1 MHQYAEQLS
10 LQENM
15 WGHLGKEIEARLVS
29 SVATD
34 LKLPVP
40 RNQLINKRLKGG
52 ICYFIQLSTTSLNP
66 LIFNDRTTVLREEN
80 CRYQRRC

>member
-10 LQENM
+10 LR
-15 WGHLGKEIEARLVS
+15 GHLGKELEAQLVS

-40 RNQLINKRLKGG
+40 RDQLINKRLKGG

-66 LIFNDRTTVLREEN
+66 LIFNDRTTVLREEILSLPKKML
-80 CRYQRRC
+80 R